1 MRKLRQLTS
10 AIQEDLQKKMVFI
23 GGPRQV
29 GKTTLA
35 KSLTVDEAY
44 LNWDFSADR
53 QKILKGEI
61 PTTFKCLVLDEIH
74 KYKNWRSLIKGY
86 YDKYNNKFKIVVTG
100 SARLDLFRKGGDS
113 LLGRYHYYRLHPFTV
128 DELLLLPQKRTLEDL
143 LDYGGFPEPLLEKNE
158 RELKRWHNERI
169 YRVVNDDVRDLQS
182 VREISQMELLATILP
197 GKVGSPLSYKSISE
211 DLQVAPR
218 TVEAW
223 INILDN
229 LYYTYRIA
237 PYGPPKVRA
246 VKKEKKIYMWDWSQ
260 IEDKGI
266 RFENMVAGHLLKY
279 CHFLED
285 YHGEKME
292 LRFLRDTDKREID
305 FVVLK
310 NKKPLFAVECKK
322 GEKQLSPWIKY
333 FAERTSI
340 PAFYQVHLGTKDY
353 GSPESGRV
361 LPFEKFVSEFL
372 TCRLD

>member
-1 MRKLRQLTS
+1 M
-10 AIQEDLQKKMVFI
+10 
-23 GGPRQV
+23 
-29 GKTTLA
+29 
-35 KSLTVDEAY
+35 KSLTVEEAY
-44 LNWDFSADR
+44 LNWDFPADR

-74 KYKNWRSLIKGY
+74 KFKNWRSLVKGY
-86 YDKYNNKFKIVVTG
+86 YDKYNAKFKIVVTG

-113 LLGRYHYYRLHPFTV
+113 LLGRYHYYRLHPFTL
-128 DELLLLPQKRTLEDL
+128 DELALLPKKRTLEDL

-169 YRVVNDDVRDLQS
+169 YRVINDDVRDLQS
-182 VREISQMELLATILP
+182 VKEISQIELLATILP
-197 GKVGSPLSYKSISE
+197 SKVGSPLSYKSISE

-229 LYYTYRIA
+229 LYYTYKIP

-246 VKKEKKIYMWDWSQ
+246 VKKENKLYMWDWSQ

-353 GSPESGRV
+353 GSIESGRV
-361 LPFEKFVSEFL
+361 LPFEKFVSELL
-372 TCRLD
+372 THHLD